1 MFNSLNANV
10 IKITRIQSVMRALNL
25 ELNSI
30 NNESVNRARE
40 RD

>member
-1 MFNSLNANV
+1 MFNSVNANV

-25 ELNSI
+25 ELNSF
-30 NNESVNRARE
+30 NNESVNRAIE